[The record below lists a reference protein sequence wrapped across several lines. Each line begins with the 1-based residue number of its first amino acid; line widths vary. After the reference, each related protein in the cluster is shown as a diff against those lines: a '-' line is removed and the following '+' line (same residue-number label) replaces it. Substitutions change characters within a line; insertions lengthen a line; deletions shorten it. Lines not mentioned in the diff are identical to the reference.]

1 MADTAYLV
9 EITKPVEIVDPI
21 DTNILG
27 DVNLSQD
34 TINSIAEK
42 IGSSAAGAAGA
53 SFDVTPVSDA
63 IATLEATQSEVAEQ
77 LNKTINDVYQSLSNV
92 ITQSSSNVNQSL
104 QNVNQSLQNVNKIL
118 QKNLGNKYANDDCVI
133 FEIALQLFANN
144 MPMIVG
150 EVSPQEI
157 ATNSIKSAEIFWSYF
172 KARHPNI
179 I

>member
-9 EITKPVEIVDPI
+9 EVTKPVEIVDPI

-63 IATLEATQSEVAEQ
+63 IATLEATQSEDAEQ
-77 LNKTINDVYQSLSNV
+77 LNQTINNVYQSLSNV
-92 ITQSSSNVNQSL
+92 IVQSSS
-104 QNVNQSLQNVNKIL
+104 NVNQSLQNVNKIL

>member
-21 DTNILG
+21 DTNILS

-77 LNKTINDVYQSLSNV
+77 LNQTINDVYQSLSNV
-92 ITQSSSNVNQSL
+92 ITQSSS
-104 QNVNQSLQNVNKIL
+104 NVNQSLQNVNKIL